1 MAALLDTAT
10 IQNMPPA
17 QSPEG
22 ARRSGGSG
30 DLRHGNLTQILRYVR
45 DHGASSRHDIARGCG
60 LGISTMTDL
69 IGELRS
75 RRLVRELDPIRRPGA
90 GRPTRPIAFDGE
102 PWCVL
107 GIHLDLDQVEFAATT
122 VGGRELWTETVP
134 ADLRD
139 AGPEGYSRIAEL
151 LRAQLQGI
159 PDNQELIAL
168 EIGVPGSI
176 AADRTTVSLSANFGW
191 RDFDLGAAVTA
202 TLKEAGID
210 RAFVGV
216 SNECQLSA
224 LYATRV
230 ELSLPSDAIAAYLG
244 GTRTLGSGLITN
256 GEVFRGAWGGA
267 GQFGHLNVDPLGP
280 TCWCGRSG
288 CLESL
293 IGPVALLVNAKLV
306 SGSEARQ
313 LVDQDPDKANLLV
326 VEAAEAGEKQVDKV
340 LGQAGSTLGG
350 AIDDIIGAVNP
361 HAVILGGYLGV
372 LSPYLLPRLR
382 ERLVHRLTM
391 PGFVDTQILA
401 VEALAPRTVNGA
413 TLAARDACFYDP
425 LALTRPLS

>member
-1 MAALLDTAT
+1 LDTAT

-17 QSPEG
+17 QPDYGS
-22 ARRSGGSG
+22 RRSGGSG

-107 GIHLDLDQVEFAATT
+107 GVHLDLDQVEFAAST
-122 VGGRELWTETVP
+122 VGGRELWTEAVP
-134 ADLRD
+134 ADLRNS
-139 AGPEGYSRIAEL
+139 GPEGYPRIAEL
-151 LRAQLQGI
+151 LRSQLTRI
-159 PDNQELIAL
+159 PADQELIAV
-168 EIGVPGSI
+168 EIGVSGSI
-176 AADRTTVSLSANFGW
+176 AADRRTVSLSSDIGW
-191 RDFDLGAAVTA
+191 RDFDLGGAVA
-202 TLKEAGID
+202 GTLAEAGLD
-210 RAFVGV
+210 HAFVGV

-224 LYATRV
+224 LYATRF
-230 ELSLPSDAIAAYLG
+230 ELALPGDAIAVYLG
-244 GTRTLGSGLITN
+244 GSRTLGGAVIIG
-256 GEVFRGAWGGA
+256 GEIFRGAWGGA
-267 GQFGHLNVDPLGP
+267 GEFGHLNVDPLGP

-293 IGPVALLVNAKLV
+293 IGPVTLLVNAKLA

-313 LVDQDPDKANLLV
+313 LVDQDRDKANLLV
-326 VEAAEAGEKQVDKV
+326 AEAAEAGDKQVGKV
-340 LGQAGSTLGG
+340 LSQAGSVLGG
-350 AIDDIIGAVNP
+350 AIDDIVGVVNP
-361 HAVILGGYLGV
+361 HAVVLGGFLGV

-382 ERLVHRLTM
+382 ERLAQRLAT
-391 PGFVDTQILA
+391 PAYAETQILTL
-401 VEALAPRTVNGA
+401 EGLAPRTVNGA
-413 TLAARDACFYDP
+413 TLAARDACFYAP
-425 LALTRPLS
+425 LALTRPVS

>member
-1 MAALLDTAT
+1 
-10 IQNMPPA
+10 MPPA
-17 QSPEG
+17 QIPDFG

-107 GIHLDLDQVEFAATT
+107 GVHLDLDQVEFQVST
-122 VGGRELWTETVP
+122 VGGRELWTETVA

-139 AGPEGYSRIAEL
+139 AGPEGYPRIAEPL
-151 LRAQLQGI
+151 QAQLRRI
-159 PDNQELIAL
+159 PDDQELVAV
-168 EIGVPGSI
+168 EIGVSGSI
-176 AADRTTVSLSANFGW
+176 AADRTTVNQSVNLGW

-202 TLKEAGID
+202 TLREAGID
-210 RAFVGV
+210 RAWVGI

-230 ELSLPSDAIAAYLG
+230 ELAMPPDVTTAYLG
-244 GTRTLGSGLITN
+244 GTRILGSALIIR
-256 GEVFRGAWGGA
+256 GEIFRGAWGGA
-267 GQFGHLNVDPLGP
+267 GQFGHVNVDPLGP

-293 IGPVALLVNAKLV
+293 IGPVALLVNAKLA
-306 SGSEARQ
+306 SGAEARQ

-326 VEAAEAGEKQVDKV
+326 VEAAEAGERQVGKV
-340 LGQAGSTLGG
+340 LSQAGSVLGG
-350 AIDDIIGAVNP
+350 AVDDLIGAINP

-382 ERLVHRLTM
+382 ERLVHRLAT
-391 PGFVDTQILA
+391 PGYADTEILA
-401 VEALAPRTVNGA
+401 LEGLAPRTVNGA

-425 LALTRPLS
+425 LGLTRPVS

>member
-1 MAALLDTAT
+1 MDTAT

-107 GIHLDLDQVEFAATT
+107 GVCLDLDQVEFAAST
-122 VGGRELWTETVP
+122 VGGRELWSETVP
-134 ADLRD
+134 VDLRS
-139 AGPEGYSRIAEL
+139 AGSEGYSRIAEL
-151 LRAQLQGI
+151 LRNQLTRI
-159 PDNQELIAL
+159 PVEQELIAV
-168 EIGVPGSI
+168 EIGVSGSI
-176 AADRTTVSLSANFGW
+176 AADRTTVSLSSDIGW
-191 RDFDLGAAVTA
+191 RDFDLGAAVSA
-202 TLKEAGID
+202 TLAEAGVD
-210 RAFVGV
+210 HAFVGV
-216 SNECQLSA
+216 SNECHLSA

-230 ELSLPSDAIAAYLG
+230 ELALPGDAIVAYVG
-244 GTRTLGSGLITN
+244 GSRTIGGGLITY
-256 GEVFRGAWGGA
+256 GEIFRGAWGGA
-267 GQFGHLNVDPLGP
+267 GQFGHINVDPLGP
-280 TCWCGRSG
+280 SCWCGRSG

-293 IGPVALLVNAKLV
+293 IGPVALLVNSKLA

-313 LVDQDPDKANLLV
+313 LVDQDPDKANRLV
-326 VEAAEAGEKQVDKV
+326 LEAAEAGEKQVDKV
-340 LGQAGSTLGG
+340 LSQAGSVLGG

-361 HAVILGGYLGV
+361 HAVILGGFLGV
-372 LSPYLLPRLR
+372 LSGYLLPRLQ
-382 ERLVHRLTM
+382 ERLAHRLAL
-391 PGFVDTQILA
+391 PAYRDTEIMALGG
-401 VEALAPRTVNGA
+401 LAPRTVNGA
-413 TLAARDACFYDP
+413 VLAARDACFYAP
-425 LALTRPLS
+425 LALTRPIS

>member
-1 MAALLDTAT
+1 
-10 IQNMPPA
+10 MPPA

-107 GIHLDLDQVEFAATT
+107 GVHLDLDQVDFAAST

-139 AGPEGYSRIAEL
+139 AGAEGYSRIAEL
-151 LRAQLQGI
+151 FRGQLDRI
-159 PDNQELIAL
+159 PADQELIAV
-168 EIGVPGSI
+168 EIGVGGFVAP
-176 AADRTTVSLSANFGW
+176 DRSTVSLSKDLHW

-202 TLKEAGID
+202 TLREAGVEH
-210 RAFVGV
+210 AFVGV

-230 ELSLPSDAIAAYLG
+230 ELPLPGDVIAAYLG
-244 GTRTLGSGLITN
+244 GSRTLGGGLIAG
-256 GEVFRGAWGGA
+256 GEIFRGAWGGA
-267 GQFGHLNVDPLGP
+267 GHFGHINVDPLGP

-293 IGPVALLVNAKLV
+293 IGPVALLVNAKLA

-313 LVDQDPDKANLLV
+313 LVDHDRDKANLLLA
-326 VEAAEAGEKQVDKV
+326 EAAEAGENQALKV
-340 LGQAGSTLGG
+340 LGQAGSLLGG
-350 AIDDIIGAVNP
+350 AVDDIVGAINP
-361 HAVILGGYLGV
+361 HAVVLGGYLGV

-382 ERLVHRLTM
+382 ERLAHRLAM
-391 PGFVDTQILA
+391 PAYRSTEILPL
-401 VEALAPRTVNGA
+401 EGLAPRTVSGA
-413 TLAARDACFYDP
+413 TLAARDACYYAP
-425 LALTRPLS
+425 LLLTRPLS

>member
-1 MAALLDTAT
+1 
-10 IQNMPPA
+10 MPPA

-107 GIHLDLDQVEFAATT
+107 GVHLDLDQIDFAAST
-122 VGGRELWTETVP
+122 VGGRELWSETVP
-134 ADLRD
+134 ADLRN
-139 AGPEGYSRIAEL
+139 AGPDGYSRIAEL
-151 LRAQLQGI
+151 LRTQLKRI
-159 PDNQELIAL
+159 PAGQELIAV
-168 EIGVPGSI
+168 EIGVGGFI
-176 AADRTTVSLSANFGW
+176 AADRSTVSLSEDLNW
-191 RDFDLGAAVTA
+191 RDFDLGAAVRA
-202 TLKEAGID
+202 TLSEAEIEH
-210 RAFVGV
+210 AFVGV

-224 LYATRV
+224 LYATRI
-230 ELSLPSDAIAAYLG
+230 ELPLPGDAIAAYLG
-244 GTRTLGSGLITN
+244 GSRTIGSGLIAG
-256 GEVFRGAWGGA
+256 GEIFRGAWGGA
-267 GQFGHLNVDPLGP
+267 GNFGHLNIDPLGP

-293 IGPVALLVNAKLV
+293 IGPVALLVNAKLA
-306 SGSEARQ
+306 SGAEARQ
-313 LVDQDPDKANLLV
+313 LVDQDRDKANLLIL
-326 VEAAEAGEKQVDKV
+326 EAAEAGESQAVKV
-340 LGQAGSTLGG
+340 LGQAGSVLGG
-350 AIDDIIGAVNP
+350 AVDDIVGAINP

-372 LSPYLLPRLR
+372 LSAYLLPQLR
-382 ERLVHRLTM
+382 ERLAQR
-391 PGFVDTQILA
+391 LA
-401 VEALAPRTVNGA
+401 VPPYHDTEILTVEGLAPRSVNGA
-413 TLAARDACFYDP
+413 TLAARDACFYAP
-425 LALTRPLS
+425 LSLTRQMS

>member
-1 MAALLDTAT
+1 
-10 IQNMPPA
+10 MPPA
-17 QSPEG
+17 QPPDFG

-102 PWCVL
+102 PWCVM
-107 GIHLDLDQVEFAATT
+107 GVAIDLDQVEFGVST

-134 ADLRD
+134 AELRD

-151 LRAQLQGI
+151 LRAQLQRI
-159 PDNQELIAL
+159 PESQELVAL
-168 EIGVPGSI
+168 EIGVSGSI
-176 AADRTTVSLSANFGW
+176 AADRTTVSLSTTLGW

-202 TLKEAGID
+202 TLREAGID
-210 RAFVGV
+210 RASVGV
-216 SNECQLSA
+216 NNECQLSA

-230 ELSLPSDAIAAYLG
+230 ELPLPTDAIAAYLG
-244 GTRTLGSGLITN
+244 GIRTLGSGLITR
-256 GEVFRGAWGGA
+256 GEIFRGAWGGA
-267 GQFGHLNVDPLGP
+267 GQFGHFNVDPLGP

-293 IGPVALLVNAKLV
+293 IGPVALLVNAKLA
-306 SGSEARQ
+306 SGAEAKQ

-326 VEAAEAGEKQVDKV
+326 VEAAEAGESQVGKV
-340 LGQAGSTLGG
+340 LSQAGSVLGG
-350 AIDDIIGAVNP
+350 AVDDIIGALNP

-382 ERLVHRLTM
+382 ERLAHRLAT
-391 PGFVDTQILA
+391 PGYAETEILA
-401 VEALAPRTVNGA
+401 LEGLAPRTVNGA
-413 TLAARDACFYDP
+413 VLAARDACFYDP
-425 LALTRPLS
+425 LGLTRPVS